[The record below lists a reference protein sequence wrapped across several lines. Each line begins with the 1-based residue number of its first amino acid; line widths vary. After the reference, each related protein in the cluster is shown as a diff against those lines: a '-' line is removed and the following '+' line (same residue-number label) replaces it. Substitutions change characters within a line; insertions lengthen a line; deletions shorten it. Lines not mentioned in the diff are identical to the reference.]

1 MILFWFYIRTSSG
14 SVPEI
19 LFWFCRNL
27 NVLIRSIN
35 IYVSVFSQRDIQVG
49 DLFSWV
55 SKHHHRAPAQERS
68 THTETARPSGQMQMG
83 RTIGAGISGS
93 GVLRRS
99 ASPPGRFGCCTGR
112 GGGGRGGLRW
122 RGEGHGGPARPVGCQ
137 QHSGGTLP
145 DLVQPSRTTTWS
157 GPPPRRAGPGA
168 GIVRRRNP
176 GGGSGPARST
186 AWPGTV
192 CAHHI
197 LCRCCREGRGR
208 KCEGR
213 EGGEAGQEGKLSVYL
228 LLCASLAHFAPVSA
242 RMART
247 RTSAL

>member
-49 DLFSWV
+49 DLFPWV
-55 SKHHHRAPAQERS
+55 SKHHPRAPAQERS
-68 THTETARPSGQMQMG
+68 THRETARPSGQMQMG

-112 GGGGRGGLRW
+112 GGGGRGGGGKVTVVLPVPSAASSTAAAPCLTWYNRHVLQ
-122 RGEGHGGPARPVGCQ
+122 RGPARHQ
-137 QHSGGTLP
+137 GGQALE
-145 DLVQPSRTTTWS
+145 
-157 GPPPRRAGPGA
+157 RA
-168 GIVRRRNP
+168 
-176 GGGSGPARST
+176 
-186 AWPGTV
+186 
-192 CAHHI
+192 
-197 LCRCCREGRGR
+197 
-208 KCEGR
+208 
-213 EGGEAGQEGKLSVYL
+213 
-228 LLCASLAHFAPVSA
+228 
-242 RMART
+242 
-247 RTSAL
+247 